1 MPLLTRRRA
10 AFALLLPVLF
20 VWMFVARASTR
31 MPDFEVYWRAG
42 VRAAAAEPLYRAS
55 DTDYQFKYFPAFA
68 LLTIPLGAVPIGTAR
83 VMWFSLSAAAFV
95 ALLALSTELPDR
107 RRSRAFLITMLLV
120 GLAKYYAEELILG
133 QINILVALVSACA
146 ILAFRTGREIPAGLL
161 VALAIVLKPYALILA
176 PWVVARRR
184 WRSVAAMSAGIG
196 VAAALPALV
205 YGVDGTIALHR
216 DWWHTVTMTT
226 EGTLLGTKNVS
237 LTALWA
243 RRVGIGR
250 EATAL
255 SAACAIA
262 LLMAAAVMF
271 IRRNGVRRPDGL
283 EAGVLLAMTPLI
295 SPQGWDYVLVLATPM
310 LVFVVNDVDRLPRV
324 MRLLTYAGIAAVG
337 LTLFD
342 LLGRR
347 LLYALLEWSVI
358 TVGMLALIAA
368 ALAVR
373 MRKLA

>member
-10 AFALLLPVLF
+10 GFALLLLVLF

-31 MPDFEVYWRAG
+31 MPDLEVYWRAG
-42 VRAAAAEPLYRAS
+42 IRAAAAEPLYRAA

-68 LLTIPLGAVPIGTAR
+68 VLAIPLGAVPIGTAK
-83 VMWFSLSAAAFV
+83 VIWFLVSATAFV
-95 ALLALSTELPDR
+95 ALLALSTELPER
-107 RRSRAFLITMLLV
+107 RRSRAFLIAMLLV
-120 GLAKYYAEELILG
+120 GLAKYYAEDLVIG
-133 QINILVALVSACA
+133 QINILVTLVAACA
-146 ILAFRTGREIPAGLL
+146 IVAFKTGREIPAGFL

-176 PWVVARRR
+176 PWVVARRQ
-184 WRSVAAMSAGIG
+184 WRSIAAMIGGIG
-196 VAAALPALV
+196 VAFALPAIV
-205 YGVDGTIALHR
+205 YGLDGTIALHHE
-216 DWWHTVTMTT
+216 WWRTVTTTT

-243 RRVGIGR
+243 RRVGIGQ
-250 EATAL
+250 EGTML

-262 LLMAAAVMF
+262 LLIAAAVMF
-271 IRRNGVRRPDGL
+271 VRRHGVKRPDGL

-310 LVFVVNDVDRLPRV
+310 LVFVVNDIDRLSRV
-324 MRLLTYAGIAAVG
+324 MRVLACAGIAAVG

-347 LLYALLEWSVI
+347 VLYALLEWSVI
-358 TVGMLALIAA
+358 TLGMLALITAA
-368 ALAVR
+368 VAVR